1 MQADSRTSGTD
12 NGQATDLEE
21 MSASF
26 TANVWEVK
34 CKAGEK
40 VEKGQVLLIL
50 EAMKM
55 EYPVQAPMDGTIV
68 EICVE
73 SSSLAFQGD
82 TLLTISPTK

>member
-1 MQADSRTSGTD
+1 MKVNGTM
-12 NGQATDLEE
+12 GAPATDVEE
-21 MSASF
+21 VSAAF

-34 CKAGEK
+34 CKTGQE

-55 EYPVQAPMDGTIV
+55 EYPVTAPLNGTIA

-73 SSSLAFQGD
+73 SNSLAVQGD
-82 TLLTISPTK
+82 TLITISPSK